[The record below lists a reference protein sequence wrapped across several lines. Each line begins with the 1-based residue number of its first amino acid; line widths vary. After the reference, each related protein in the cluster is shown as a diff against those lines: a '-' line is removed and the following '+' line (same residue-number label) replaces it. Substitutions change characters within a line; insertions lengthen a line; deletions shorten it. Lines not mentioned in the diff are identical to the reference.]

1 MFLSHYPK
9 LNRKLLEE
17 GWAPRYEDHRYPQ
30 ISVGCVEF
38 AGREADAAMEDLGWL
53 DDEH

>member
-1 MFLSHYPK
+1 MFLSHYPD
-9 LNRKLLEE
+9 LNCELLVE

-30 ISVGCVEF
+30 ISIGCVEF
-38 AGREADAAMEDLGWL
+38 ARKVANASMEDLGWL